1 MGMAT
6 VVPSG
11 IAENEDFDLFLKECT
26 DYAQR
31 GFRIASTHEKV
42 LSKTLREAEEKVQQ
56 AMDEIA
62 ASLLRTPETTQNLRQ
77 QLLDI
82 QQVFYKLSAAFQE
95 DLNGLHERLSEFS
108 ITLFGRTMAG
118 KSTLMEFLRHGDG
131 SSIGK
136 GAPRTTK
143 DVRTY
148 RWHGL
153 DITDVPGIGAFNGE
167 EDEMIAFDAAKRA
180 DLIIF
185 LLTEDGPKPVWMRF
199 PLLWKRIQKPKFWT
213 NYGKSDN
220 HP

>member
-1 MGMAT
+1 
-6 VVPSG
+6 
-11 IAENEDFDLFLKECT
+11 
-26 DYAQR
+26 
-31 GFRIASTHEKV
+31 
-42 LSKTLREAEEKVQQ
+42 
-56 AMDEIA
+56 
-62 ASLLRTPETTQNLRQ
+62 
-77 QLLDI
+77 
-82 QQVFYKLSAAFQE
+82 
-95 DLNGLHERLSEFS
+95 
-108 ITLFGRTMAG
+108 MAG

-143 DVRTY
+143 DVHTY

-199 PLLWKRIQKPKFWT
+199 PLLWKRILKPKFWT